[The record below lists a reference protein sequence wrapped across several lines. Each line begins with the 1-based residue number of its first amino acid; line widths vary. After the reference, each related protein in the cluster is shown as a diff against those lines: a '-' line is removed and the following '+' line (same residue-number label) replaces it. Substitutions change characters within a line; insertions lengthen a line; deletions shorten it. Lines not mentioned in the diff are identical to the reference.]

1 MRLHVRAFP
10 NSCLLCGGKMQSIGM
25 SRRCFGCTRILLI
38 TAALFVEMMA
48 LAGHAGAQE
57 PPVTPKPGTTPKS
70 PATDEHAGTSTFLH
84 ELAQEAEQKNPQ
96 IAASFHAWQASRKVP
111 KQVSALPETQ
121 LSVQQF
127 SVGSPRPFAGYGN
140 SDFAYI
146 GFGASQDIHFP
157 GKRQLRASV
166 AEHQAASMEAQTD
179 SMRRTVVGN
188 LKMVYFRLAYI
199 QQTLGVLQRS
209 NELLSQVQ
217 EATEARYRVG
227 QGNQQDVLKAQ
238 LQHTK
243 ILQEVA
249 HHHQEEGLLEAQIK
263 QLLGRPQES
272 PDIGAETLTVRR
284 LPYSAAELLQKAR
297 EQNPD
302 VHSKQ
307 ASMRQQETQVELA
320 RKNFRPDFN
329 VQYNY
334 EHTGSQT
341 RDYYMAT
348 YGIRL
353 PNRGRQKAELAEA
366 QENQERARKELDAE
380 TQRVLSEVQQQY
392 VRAKTSEERL
402 KSYSDGLVPQSE
414 ATFQSALSAYQS
426 NKQDFESL
434 LSSFLDVL
442 NLDLEYRNELVDH
455 ESALAELERMTGVD
469 LP

>member
-1 MRLHVRAFP
+1 
-10 NSCLLCGGKMQSIGM
+10 MQSTYL
-25 SRRCFGCTRILLI
+25 SRSLFGCTRVSFIV
-38 TAALFVEMMA
+38 AALFFGMLA
-48 LAGHAGAQE
+48 LAGNAGAQE
-57 PPVTPKPGTTPKS
+57 PTSPQRRTPESPGM
-70 PATDEHAGTSTFLH
+70 AEHAGMPTSLR
-84 ELAQEAEQKNPQ
+84 ELIQEAEQKNPQ
-96 IAASFHAWQASRKVP
+96 IAASFHAWQASRNVP

-127 SVGSPRPFAGYGN
+127 SVGSPRPFAGYSN

-146 GFGASQDIHFP
+146 GFGASQDIPYP

-166 AEHQAASMEAQTD
+166 AEHEADSMEAQTD
-179 SMRRTVVGN
+179 SVRRTVVGN

-209 NELLSQVQ
+209 DELLNQVQ
-217 EATEARYRVG
+217 EASEARYRVG
-227 QGNQQDVLKAQ
+227 HGNQQDVLKAQ

-243 ILQEVA
+243 ILQEIA

-263 QLLGRPQES
+263 QALGRPQES
-272 PDIGAETLTVRR
+272 ADIVAETLTVRG

-297 EQNPD
+297 EQNSD
-302 VHSKQ
+302 VHAKQ
-307 ASMRQQETQVELA
+307 ASIRQQETQVELA
-320 RKNFRPDFN
+320 RKDFRPDFN

-348 YGIRL
+348 FGIRL

-366 QENQERARKELDAE
+366 EQNQERARQELDSE
-380 TQRVLSEVQQQY
+380 SQRVLSEVQQQY
-392 VRAKTSEERL
+392 VRATTSEERL
-402 KSYSDGLVPQSE
+402 KIYSDGLVPQSE

-434 LSSFLDVL
+434 LSGFLDVL
-442 NLDLEYRNELVDH
+442 NLDLEYRNELVEH
-455 ESALAELERMTGVD
+455 ESALAELERLTGVD
-469 LP
+469 VQ

>member
-1 MRLHVRAFP
+1 
-10 NSCLLCGGKMQSIGM
+10 MQSTYL
-25 SRRCFGCTRILLI
+25 SRSLFGRTRISLISSAVLVGTMLL
-38 TAALFVEMMA
+38 
-48 LAGHAGAQE
+48 
-57 PPVTPKPGTTPKS
+57 PVTGTAQQTGHSQQPTPESPGM
-70 PATDEHAGTSTFLH
+70 AEHAGMPTSLH
-84 ELAQEAEQKNPQ
+84 ELMQEAEQKNPQ
-96 IAASFHAWQASRKVP
+96 IGASLHAWQASRNVP
-111 KQVSALPETQ
+111 KQASALPETQ

-127 SVGSPRPFAGYGN
+127 SVGSPRPFAGYSN

-146 GFGASQDIHFP
+146 GFGASQDIPYP
-157 GKRQLRASV
+157 GKRQLRGRV
-166 AEHQAASMEAQTD
+166 AEQEAGSMEAQTD
-179 SMRRTVVGN
+179 SVRRAVVGN

-209 NELLSQVQ
+209 DALLTQVQ
-217 EATEARYRVG
+217 EASEARYRVG

-243 ILQEVA
+243 ILQEIA

-263 QLLGRPQES
+263 QVLGRAQES
-272 PDIGAETLTVRR
+272 ADIVAETLTLRA
-284 LPYSAAELLQKAR
+284 LPYTASELLQRAR

-307 ASMRQQETQVELA
+307 ASIRQQEAKVELA
-320 RKNFRPDFN
+320 HKNFRPDFN

-348 YGIRL
+348 FGIRL

-366 QENQERARKELDAE
+366 QENQLRAQQELDAE
-380 TQRVLSEVQQQY
+380 SQRVLSEVQQQY
-392 VRAKTSEERL
+392 VRATTSEERL
-402 KSYSDGLVPQSE
+402 KIYSDGLVPQSE

-426 NKQDFESL
+426 NRQDFESL
-434 LSSFLDVL
+434 LSGFLDVL
-442 NLDLEYRNELVDH
+442 NLDLEYRNELVEH
-455 ESALAELERMTGVD
+455 ESALAEIERLTGVD

>member
-1 MRLHVRAFP
+1 
-10 NSCLLCGGKMQSIGM
+10 MQSTYL
-25 SRRCFGCTRILLI
+25 SRSLFGCIRISLVSAAVLVGTMLLPVRG
-38 TAALFVEMMA
+38 TAQQ
-48 LAGHAGAQE
+48 AGNSQQPGS
-57 PPVTPKPGTTPKS
+57 TPESPGTV
-70 PATDEHAGTSTFLH
+70 EHEGMPTSLH
-84 ELAQEAEQKNPQ
+84 ELVQEAEQKNPQ
-96 IAASFHAWQASRKVP
+96 IAASFHAWQASRNVP

-127 SVGSPRPFAGYGN
+127 SVGSPRPFAGYSN

-146 GFGASQDIHFP
+146 GFGASQDIPYP
-157 GKRQLRASV
+157 GKRQLRAHV
-166 AEHQAASMEAQTD
+166 AEHEADSMEAQTD
-179 SMRRTVVGN
+179 SIRRTVVGN

-209 NELLSQVQ
+209 DALLNQVQ
-217 EATEARYRVG
+217 EAAEARYRVG

-243 ILQEVA
+243 ILQEIA
-249 HHHQEEGLLEAQIK
+249 HHHQEEGLLGAQIK
-263 QLLGRPQES
+263 QVLGRPQES
-272 PDIGAETLTVRR
+272 AEIVADTLTVRA
-284 LPYSAAELLQKAR
+284 LPYNAAELLQKAR

-307 ASMRQQETQVELA
+307 ASIRQQETQVELA
-320 RKNFRPDFN
+320 HKNFRPDFN
-329 VQYNY
+329 VGYTY
-334 EHTGSQT
+334 EHTADKF

-348 YGIRL
+348 FGIRL

-380 TQRVLSEVQQQY
+380 SQRVLSEVQQQY
-392 VRAKTSEERL
+392 VRVKTAEERL
-402 KSYSDGLVPQSE
+402 KIYSDGLVPQSE

-434 LSSFLDVL
+434 LSGFLDVL
-442 NLDLEYRNELVDH
+442 NLDLEYRNELVEH
-455 ESALAELERMTGVD
+455 ESALAELERLTGVD

>member
-1 MRLHVRAFP
+1 
-10 NSCLLCGGKMQSIGM
+10 MQFTYS
-25 SRRCFGCTRILLI
+25 SRSLFGCARISLI
-38 TAALFVEMMA
+38 GAALFMA
-48 LAGHAGAQE
+48 LLPLKGTAQQTGDSQQPGS
-57 PPVTPKPGTTPKS
+57 PPDSPGM
-70 PATDEHAGTSTFLH
+70 AEHAGTPSPLR
-84 ELAQEAEQKNPQ
+84 ELAEEAEQKNPQ
-96 IAASFHAWQASRKVP
+96 IAASFHAWQASRNVP

-121 LSVQQF
+121 DSVQQF
-127 SVGSPRPFAGYGN
+127 SVGSPRPFAGYSN

-146 GFGASQDIHFP
+146 GFGASQDIPYP
-157 GKRQLRASV
+157 GKRQLRAHA
-166 AEHQAASMEAQTD
+166 AEQEADSMGAQTD
-179 SMRRTVVGN
+179 SIRRTVVGN

-209 NELLSQVQ
+209 DALLNQVQ

-272 PDIGAETLTVRR
+272 ADIVAEPLTLRT
-284 LPYSAAELLQKAR
+284 LPYTAAELLQKAR

-307 ASMRQQETQVELA
+307 ASIRRQDTQVELA
-320 RKNFRPDFN
+320 HKEFRPDFN
-329 VQYNY
+329 VGYTY
-334 EHTGSQT
+334 EHNASQFKA
-341 RDYYMAT
+341 YYMASFSV
-348 YGIRL
+348 RL
-353 PNRGRQKAELAEA
+353 PNRGRQRAELAEA
-366 QENQERARKELDAE
+366 EQNQERARQELAAE
-380 TQRVLSEVQQQY
+380 SQRVLSEVQQQY
-392 VRAKTSEERL
+392 VRAKTSEEQL
-402 KSYSDGLVPQSE
+402 KIYSDGLVPQSE

-434 LSSFLDVL
+434 LSGFLDVL
-442 NLDLEYRNELVDH
+442 NLDLEYRNELVEH
-455 ESALAELERMTGVD
+455 ESALAELERVTGVD

>member
-1 MRLHVRAFP
+1 M
-10 NSCLLCGGKMQSIGM
+10 
-25 SRRCFGCTRILLI
+25 
-38 TAALFVEMMA
+38 
-48 LAGHAGAQE
+48 AGHAGM
-57 PPVTPKPGTTPKS
+57 
-70 PATDEHAGTSTFLH
+70 PASLR
-84 ELAQEAEQKNPQ
+84 ELIPEAEQKNPQ
-96 IAASFHAWQASRKVP
+96 IAASFHAWQASRNVP

-127 SVGSPRPFAGYGN
+127 SVGSPRPFAGYSN

-146 GFGASQDIHFP
+146 GFGASQDIPYP
-157 GKRQLRASV
+157 GKRQLRARV
-166 AEHQAASMEAQTD
+166 AEREADSLEAQTD

-209 NELLSQVQ
+209 DALLNQVQ

-238 LQHTK
+238 LQRTK
-243 ILQEVA
+243 ILQEIA
-249 HHHQEEGLLEAQIK
+249 HHHQEEGLLQAQIK
-263 QLLGRPQES
+263 QVLGRPQES
-272 PDIGAETLTVRR
+272 ADIVAETLTVRT
-284 LPYSAAELLQKAR
+284 LPYTAAELLQRAR

-307 ASMRQQETQVELA
+307 ASIRQQEAKVELA
-320 RKNFRPDFN
+320 HKNFRPDFN
-329 VQYNY
+329 VGYTY
-334 EHTGSQT
+334 EHTASQF

-348 YGIRL
+348 FGIRL

-366 QENQERARKELDAE
+366 QENQERARQELNAE
-380 TQRVLSEVQQQY
+380 SQRVLSEVQQQF
-392 VRAKTSEERL
+392 VRATTAEERL
-402 KSYSDGLVPQSE
+402 KIYSDGLVPQSE

-434 LSSFLDVL
+434 LSGFLDVL
-442 NLDLEYRNELVDH
+442 NLDLEYRNELVEH
-455 ESALAELERMTGVD
+455 ESALAELERLTGVD